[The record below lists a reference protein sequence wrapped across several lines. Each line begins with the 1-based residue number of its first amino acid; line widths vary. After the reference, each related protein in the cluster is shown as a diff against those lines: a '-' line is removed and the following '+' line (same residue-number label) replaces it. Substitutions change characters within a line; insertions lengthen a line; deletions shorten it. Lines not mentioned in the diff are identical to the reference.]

1 MRCDSVATS
10 GLLSTGKDADC
21 VDLFCL
27 DTPGDVSS
35 GGSGSMVACGGDGS
49 RRMCCDLSMSPGSP
63 LTNQGIDTV
72 DQIPAVYDGSASPS
86 DGAWCGLGMI
96 GGMVIMSYSLE
107 GGSPGPLRMYDDG
120 VCPGP
125 YCGRVG
131 ALPVED
137 KGTIPDPL
145 PAVGGCGGPCPL
157 ITDDNRG
164 GA

>member
-1 MRCDSVATS
+1 M
-10 GLLSTGKDADC
+10 
-21 VDLFCL
+21 
-27 DTPGDVSS
+27 
-35 GGSGSMVACGGDGS
+35 
-49 RRMCCDLSMSPGSP
+49 
-63 LTNQGIDTV
+63 TNQGIDTV

-131 ALPVED
+131 ALPVKGEGIIPCPGPYCGRVGALPVED